1 MKLSKFQ
8 WLYLLWSCICLLG
21 YFIGA
26 YYLDIDLRKSKG
38 EDHLSFIAYVLNFFL
53 WIFLWGIP
61 TIWILISLVI
71 NLLTIFYKRYF
82 NK

>member
-8 WLYLLWSCICLLG
+8 LYYAVWTCICLLG
-21 YFIGA
+21 YFAVG
-26 YYLDIDLRKSKG
+26 YYLDIDLRESKG

>member
-38 EDHLSFIAYVLNFFL
+38 GEDHLSFVAYVLNFFL
-53 WIFLWGIP
+53 WFFLWGIP
-61 TIWILISLVI
+61 TFLILLSLLI
-71 NLLTIFYKRYF
+71 DQLKYYLKKYF
-82 NK
+82 

>member
-26 YYLDIDLRKSKG
+26 YYLDINLRKSKGG
-38 EDHLSFIAYVLNFFL
+38 EDHLSFVAYVLNFFL
-53 WIFLWGIP
+53 WFFLWGIP
-61 TIWILISLVI
+61 TFLILLSLLI
-71 NLLTIFYKRYF
+71 DQLKYYLKKYF
-82 NK
+82 

>member
-21 YFIGA
+21 YFIGG
-26 YYLDIDLRKSKG
+26 YYLDIDLRDSKG

-53 WIFLWGIP
+53 WFFLWGIP
-61 TIWILISLVI
+61 TFLILLSLLI
-71 NLLTIFYKRYF
+71 DQLKYYLKKYF
-82 NK
+82 